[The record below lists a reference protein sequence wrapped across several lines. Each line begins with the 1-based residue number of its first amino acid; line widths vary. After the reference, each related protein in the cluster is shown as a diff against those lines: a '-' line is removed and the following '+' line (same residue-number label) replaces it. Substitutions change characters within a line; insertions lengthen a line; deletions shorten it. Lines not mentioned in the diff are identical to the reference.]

1 LEITIQQMTDEQ
13 IIGRVRGGETRAFGE
28 LVARYQDSVYGMALR
43 FIGGRGEAED
53 VAQEVFLRAYRGL
66 EGFKG
71 NAKLSTWLYRI
82 TFNLCA
88 DWRRRNKRAD
98 RRAATIEAAAELADH
113 RVSLEEGMLETEKRD
128 QVRRA
133 LESLDERYRSVVVL
147 LYYQKMSYE
156 QIAAVLAL
164 PVKTVE
170 TRLYRARKMLRELL
184 ESGEEGGVA

>member
-1 LEITIQQMTDEQ
+1 MIDRGIAAAPIGEETLEMTDEQ

-43 FIGGRGEAED
+43 FVGGRGDAED

-88 DWRRRNKRAD
+88 DWLRRNKRAD
-98 RRAATIEAAAELADH
+98 RMAATIETAAELADN
-113 RVSLEEGMLETEKRD
+113 RVNLEEGVVMAEERD
-128 QVRRA
+128 SAPERAGPPGRR
-133 LESLDERYRSVVVL
+133 DT
-147 LYYQKMSYE
+147 
-156 QIAAVLAL
+156 AAWLCFFIIRKCPMNRL
-164 PVKTVE
+164 P
-170 TRLYRARKMLRELL
+170 RC
-184 ESGEEGGVA
+184 SSCP

>member
-1 LEITIQQMTDEQ
+1 MTDER

-28 LVARYQDSVYGMALR
+28 LVARHQDSVYGMALR
-43 FIGGRGEAED
+43 FVGGRGDAED

-88 DWRRRNKRAD
+88 DWLRRNKRAD
-98 RRAATIEAAAELADH
+98 RMAATIETAAELADS
-113 RVSLEEGMLETEKRD
+113 RVNLEEGVVMAEERD
-128 QVRRA
+128 TLRSA
-133 LESLDERYRSVVVL
+133 LDRLDERYRSVVVL

-156 QIAAVLAL
+156 QIAAVLDL

-170 TRLYRARKMLRELL
+170 TRLYRARKMLRETL
-184 ESGEEGGVA
+184 EKGGEGGAT